1 MMGLALEGIFM
12 TFVMFVLAVAPFV
25 IIWRWPATLLTKSL
39 LTVVALLFFTI
50 ILMSVG
56 HTAAKGYA
64 NFTFSPC
71 VDMLGKTLTD
81 EKIDPKDVSAIIHE
95 WRENGNSNYQKLRY
109 TLKNMPPSE
118 PAKTAE
124 PSEPTVPSESAEPS
138 EQPAAAPVEPPA
150 SE

>member
-39 LTVVALLFFTI
+39 MTVVALLFFTM

-71 VDMLGKTLTD
+71 LDMLGKTLTD
-81 EKIDPKDVSAIIHE
+81 EKIDPVDVSAIIHE
-95 WRENGNSNYQKLRY
+95 WRENGNNNYQKLKD
-109 TLKNMPPSE
+109 TLKNMPPSKQ
-118 PAKTAE
+118 A
-124 PSEPTVPSESAEPS
+124 ESAEPS
-138 EQPAAAPVEPPA
+138 EQTEPSEQQPAAAPAEPPA

>member
-1 MMGLALEGIFM
+1 MTGLALEGIFM

-39 LTVVALLFFTI
+39 MTVVALLFFTM

-71 VDMLGKTLTD
+71 LDMLGKTLTD
-81 EKIDPKDVSAIIHE
+81 EKIDPVDVSAIIHE
-95 WRENGNSNYQKLRY
+95 WRENGNNNYQKLKD
-109 TLKNMPPSE
+109 TLKNMPPSKQ
-118 PAKTAE
+118 A
-124 PSEPTVPSESAEPS
+124 ESAEPS
-138 EQPAAAPVEPPA
+138 EQTEPSEQQPAAAPAEPPA

>member
-1 MMGLALEGIFM
+1 MTGLALEGIFM

-39 LTVVALLFFTI
+39 MTVVALLFFTM

-71 VDMLGKTLTD
+71 VDMLGKILTD
-81 EKIDPKDVSAIIHE
+81 EKIDPADVSAVIHE
-95 WRENGNSNYQKLRY
+95 WRENGNNNYQKLRD
-109 TLKNMPPSE
+109 TLKNMPPS
-118 PAKTAE
+118 KTAESAE
-124 PSEPTVPSESAEPS
+124 PSEQTEPS
-138 EQPAAAPVEPPA
+138 EQPAAAAPAEPPA

>member
-1 MMGLALEGIFM
+1 MTGLALEGIFM

-39 LTVVALLFFTI
+39 MTVVALLFFTM

-71 VDMLGKTLTD
+71 LDMLGKTLSD
-81 EKIDPKDVSAIIHE
+81 EKVDPADVSAVIHE
-95 WRENGNSNYQKLRY
+95 WRENGNNNYQKLRD
-109 TLKNMPPSE
+109 TLKNMPPSKQ
-118 PAKTAE
+118 A
-124 PSEPTVPSESAEPS
+124 ESAEPS
-138 EQPAAAPVEPPA
+138 EQTEPSEQQPAAAPAEPPA

>member
-1 MMGLALEGIFM
+1 MTGLALEGIFM

-39 LTVVALLFFTI
+39 LTVVALLFFTM

-64 NFTFSPC
+64 IFTFSPC
-71 VDMLGKTLTD
+71 VDMLGQTLTD
-81 EKIDPKDVSAIIHE
+81 EKIDPKDVSAVIHE
-95 WRENGNSNYQKLRY
+95 WRENGNNNYQKLKD

-118 PAKTAE
+118 SAESAE
-124 PSEPTVPSESAEPS
+124 PSEQTEPS
-138 EQPAAAPVEPPA
+138 EQPAAAPTELPA
-150 SE
+150 SK

>member
-1 MMGLALEGIFM
+1 MTGLALEGIFM

-39 LTVVALLFFTI
+39 MTVVALLFFTM

-56 HTAAKGYA
+56 NTAAKGYA

-71 VDMLGKTLTD
+71 LDMLGMTLAD
-81 EKIDPKDVSAIIHE
+81 EKVDPADVSAVIHE
-95 WRENGNSNYQKLRY
+95 WRENGNNNYQKLRD
-109 TLKNMPPSE
+109 TLKNMPPSK
-118 PAKTAE
+118 PA
-124 PSEPTVPSESAEPS
+124 ESAEPS
-138 EQPAAAPVEPPA
+138 EQTEPSEQQPAAAPSEPPA

>member
-1 MMGLALEGIFM
+1 MTGLALEGIFM

-39 LTVVALLFFTI
+39 MTVVALLFFTM

-71 VDMLGKTLTD
+71 LDMLGKTLSD
-81 EKIDPKDVSAIIHE
+81 EKVDPADVSAVISAQIVQIEHIAVLTPFAA
-95 WRENGNSNYQKLRY
+95 S
-109 TLKNMPPSE
+109 S
-118 PAKTAE
+118 AA
-124 PSEPTVPSESAEPS
+124 VPGIPDI
-138 EQPAAAPVEPPA
+138 VH
-150 SE
+150 